1 MINKTV
7 LQGRLT
13 RDVEMR
19 TTQSGVSVASF
30 TVAWSKKIKETETQ
44 LFLDCT
50 AWRGTADLVAKYFTK
65 GKEIIVEGEL
75 STEKWTDK
83 DGKNRSTI
91 KMTVDQ
97 VHFCGNKADGIK
109 SETGTGA
116 AAYSAATGTGS
127 ASNFEDISN
136 DDDLPF

>member
-1 MINKTV
+1 MINKMV

-13 RDVEMR
+13 RDVETR
-19 TTQSGVSVASF
+19 NTQSGISVASF
-30 TVAWSKKIKETETQ
+30 TVAWSKKTKDTETQ

-97 VHFCGNKADGIK
+97 VHFCGNKSD
-109 SETGTGA
+109 S
-116 AAYSAATGTGS
+116 SAGS
-127 ASNFEDISN
+127 ASYSNATNPAVTSGFEEIK
-136 DDDLPF
+136 DDEDLPF

>member
-1 MINKTV
+1 MINKMV

-13 RDVEMR
+13 RDVETR
-19 TTQSGVSVASF
+19 NTQPGISVASF
-30 TVAWSKKIKETETQ
+30 TVAWSKKIKDTETQ

-75 STEKWTDK
+75 STKKWADK
-83 DGKNRSTI
+83 EGKNRSTTI
-91 KMTVDQ
+91 MTVDQ
-97 VHFCGNKADGIK
+97 VHFCGNKSDGNA
-109 SETGTGA
+109 GG
-116 AAYSAATGTGS
+116 AAYSGTASAVAASG
-127 ASNFEDISN
+127 FEEIKD

>member
-1 MINKTV
+1 MLNKLV
-7 LQGRLT
+7 LQGRLV

-19 TTQSGVSVASF
+19 TTQSGITVASF

-50 AWRGTADLVAKYFTK
+50 AWRGTADLVSKYFAK

-83 DGKNRSTI
+83 EGKNRSSV
-91 KMTVDQ
+91 KMTVEQ
-97 VHFCGNKADGIK
+97 VHFCGNKSDGNTAGNAGIPP
-109 SETGTGA
+109 
-116 AAYSAATGTGS
+116 YSAPPS
-127 ASNFEDISN
+127 AESTNGFEDIKD